1 MTAERIVH
9 FGPGERL
16 SGVLSGEPHD
26 DGEVLVLLNAGTMP
40 RVGPFRLYV
49 DLARQLAAQGR
60 AVFRLDLPGVGE
72 APLLSDAG
80 EIEVL
85 VSALDALQ
93 ARFGCRRFA
102 VGGICSA
109 SDVAW
114 RLSEQDARVTGLL
127 LLDPVA
133 FRGPWFWV
141 ERWREFLS
149 RSPKRWWEVL
159 QRRLRPPPATA
170 AQPAAGDFRD
180 WPSREEAHAHVAA
193 MIARGGRLLVVF
205 TGSARGRFLDRR
217 QLAHSF
223 GPAATSGAMELHFW
237 PGSDH
242 LFYLRCYRAALT
254 DALGRWLAP
263 A

>member
-1 MTAERIVH
+1 MSAERIIA
-9 FGPGERL
+9 FGPGDRL
-16 SGVLSGEPHD
+16 SGVLSGEPHA

-49 DLARQLAAQGR
+49 DLARHLAAQGK

-72 APLLSDAG
+72 APLLSDQG
-80 EIEVL
+80 ELEVL
-85 VSALDALQ
+85 GSALDALQ
-93 ARFGCRRFA
+93 VRFGCKRYA

-114 RLSEQDARVTGLL
+114 RLSEQDRRVSGLL

-133 FRGPWFWV
+133 FRGGWFWF

-149 RSPKRWWEVL
+149 RSPARWWRVL
-159 QRRLRPPPATA
+159 QRRLRPVASV

-180 WPSREEAHAHVAA
+180 WPTREQTHAHAAA
-193 MIARGGRLLVVF
+193 MAARGGRMLVVF
-205 TGSARGRFLDRR
+205 TGSARERFLDRR
-217 QLAHSF
+217 QAVHSF
-223 GPAATSGAMELHFW
+223 GPVANSGALELHHW

-242 LFYLRCYRAALT
+242 LFYLRCYREAL
-254 DALGRWLAP
+254 AGAISRWLAP

>member
-1 MTAERIVH
+1 MIADRIVP

-16 SGVLSGEPHD
+16 SGILSGEPHAN
-26 DGEVLVLLNAGTMP
+26 GEVLVLLNAGTMP

-49 DLARQLAAQGR
+49 DLARELAAQGR

-80 EIEVL
+80 ELEVL
-85 VSALDALQ
+85 ASALDALQ

-114 RLSEQDARVTGLL
+114 RLSERDARVSGLL

-133 FRGPWFWV
+133 FRGFWFWL

-149 RSPKRWWEVL
+149 RSPARWWQVL
-159 QRRLRPPPATA
+159 QRRLRPTPAAT
-170 AQPAAGDFRD
+170 QPAAGDFRD
-180 WPSREEAHAHVAA
+180 WPSREQAHAHVAA
-193 MIARGGRLLVVF
+193 LAARGGRLLVVF
-205 TGSARGRFLDRR
+205 SGSARSRFLDRR
-217 QLAHSF
+217 QLVHSF
-223 GPAATSGAMELHFW
+223 GPAAKSGAVELHFW

-242 LFYLRCYRAALT
+242 LFYLRCYREALT
-254 DALGRWLAP
+254 RAVGRWLAP

>member
-1 MTAERIVH
+1 MSADRIVA

-16 SGVLSGEPHD
+16 SGVLSGEPRP

-49 DLARQLAAQGR
+49 DLARELAAQGR

-80 EIEVL
+80 ELEVL
-85 VSALDALQ
+85 ASALDALQ

-114 RLSEQDARVTGLL
+114 RLSEKDRRVTGLL

-133 FRGPWFWV
+133 FRGPWFWL

-149 RSPKRWWEVL
+149 RSPARWWQVL
-159 QRRLRPPPATA
+159 RRRLRPAQAIT
-170 AQPAAGDFRD
+170 QPAAGDFRD

-193 MIARGGRLLVVF
+193 LSARGGRMLVVF
-205 TGSARGRFLDRR
+205 TGSARERFLDRR
-217 QLAHSF
+217 QLVHSF
-223 GPAATSGAMELHFW
+223 GPAATSGALELHFW

-242 LFYLRCYRAALT
+242 LFYLRCYRQALT
-254 DALGRWLAP
+254 EAVGRWLAP

>member
-26 DGEVLVLLNAGTMP
+26 EGEVLVLLNAGTMP

>member
-1 MTAERIVH
+1 MTAERIVA
-9 FGPGERL
+9 FGPGDRL
-16 SGVLSGEPHD
+16 SGVLTGQPKA

-49 DLARQLAAQGR
+49 DLARQLAARGG

-72 APLLSDAG
+72 APLLSDQG
-80 EIEVL
+80 ELDVL
-85 VSALDALQ
+85 AAALDRLQ
-93 ARFGCRRFA
+93 SQFGCRRFA

-114 RLSEQDARVTGLL
+114 RLSERDQRVSGLL

-133 FRGPWFWV
+133 FRGGWYWL

-149 RSPKRWWEVL
+149 RSPRRSWQVL
-159 QRRLRPPPATA
+159 QRRLRPA
-170 AQPAAGDFRD
+170 AASTQPAAGDFRD
-180 WPSREEAHAHVAA
+180 WPTREQAHAHVASLA
-193 MIARGGRLLVVF
+193 ARGTRLLVVF
-205 TGSARGRFLDRR
+205 TGSARERFLHRR
-217 QLAHSF
+217 QIVHSF
-223 GPAATSGAMELHFW
+223 GPAARSGALELHFW

-242 LFYLRCYRAALT
+242 LFYLRCYREALT
-254 DALGRWLAP
+254 AAIGRWLAP